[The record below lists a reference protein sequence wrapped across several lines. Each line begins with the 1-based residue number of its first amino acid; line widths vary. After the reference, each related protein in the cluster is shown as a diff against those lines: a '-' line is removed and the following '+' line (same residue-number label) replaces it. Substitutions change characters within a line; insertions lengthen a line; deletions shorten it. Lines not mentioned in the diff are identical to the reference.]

1 MYRQYENPYD
11 LEKQLEA
18 VQFEYD
24 MMVAEGADI
33 ETLISVQEEIYD
45 LKNRINFA
53 WQDDEYYHDNY
64 DYEDEMWMW
73 ENVWSV

>member
-53 WQDDEYYHDNY
+53 WQDDEY
-64 DYEDEMWMW
+64 DEMQKDYADEMQMW
-73 ENVWSV
+73 EWGF

>member
-53 WQDDEYYHDNY
+53 WQDDEYDEMQR
-64 DYEDEMWMW
+64 DYEDEMQMW
-73 ENVWSV
+73 EWGF

>member
-53 WQDDEYYHDNY
+53 WQDDEYDEMQK
-64 DYEDEMWMW
+64 DYEDEMQMW
-73 ENVWSV
+73 EWGF

>member
-1 MYRQYENPYD
+1 MYRRYENPYD

-33 ETLISVQEEIYD
+33 ETLISVQEEIYE
-45 LKNRINFA
+45 LKERINFA
-53 WQDDEYYHDNY
+53 WQDDEYDSLHV
-64 DYEDEMWMW
+64 DYEDELWMY
-73 ENVWSV
+73 ENVR